1 MALTALAAY
10 SDSDESG
17 EEEAPHEI
25 RSKNLAPLNAA
36 LQSKQEIRR
45 LVPVVATKRG
55 RTSSSVKIGLP
66 VVEAGEVSCNVKSI
80 HFPLF
85 HRMIQMMRNM
95 SLFQRDRRYGHYAY
109 NYQLVTILY
118 S

>member
-17 EEEAPHEI
+17 EEETTHEI
-25 RSKNLAPLNAA
+25 RSKNIAPINAA

-55 RTSSSVKIGLP
+55 RTRSSVKIGLP
-66 VVEAGEVSCNVKSI
+66 VVEAGEVRCGVKTDKT
-80 HFPLF
+80 FYFAPL
-85 HRMIQMMRNM
+85 
-95 SLFQRDRRYGHYAY
+95 
-109 NYQLVTILY
+109 TE
-118 S
+118 